1 MYFLKIYRKRQLN
14 YGNSWEQH
22 EQMLPLVSSYP
33 NENTFPAGAAVDVA
47 GDPKVNP
54 EACADVA
61 GVARENRPVD
71 WVLAGVWVGV
81 PKLNPAPLPVVN
93 EYAVGAVVAAVF
105 GVPKLNPPPAE
116 PDPKLNWLIMISDSE
131 KKKKK

>member
-1 MYFLKIYRKRQLN
+1 MPL
-14 YGNSWEQH
+14 
-22 EQMLPLVSSYP
+22 LPKFNFGTLPP
-33 NENTFPAGAAVDVA
+33 NENTVPAGAAVDVA
-47 GDPKVNP
+47 GDPKLNP

-71 WVLAGVWVGV
+71 WVLAGVCAGV
-81 PKLNPAPLPVVN
+81 PKLNPVPLPGVK

-116 PDPKLNWLIMISDSE
+116 PDPKLN
-131 KKKKK
+131 